1 MRRLQARRVSI
12 AGCYSYPSVPVARL
26 GRLAVD
32 LGYQGRRLGGALLW
46 DAMSRASRSEMA
58 VFALAVDAKDD
69 QAEAFYRH
77 HGFVGFGSAPRQ
89 LILPLDKDSG
99 HTEPVE
105 AWDFSGS
112 PPQCRL

>member
-1 MRRLQARRVSI
+1 
-12 AGCYSYPSVPVARL
+12 
-26 GRLAVD
+26 
-32 LGYQGRRLGGALLW
+32 
-46 DAMSRASRSEMA
+46 MSRVSRSEVA

-99 HTEPVE
+99 M
-105 AWDFSGS
+105 
-112 PPQCRL
+112 R